1 LFSTVGSL
9 TTISGSARYYPI
21 ERRGGYAHNEGH
33 GSSNNDAPLLLDLWN
48 DQSASTH
55 MLPVWEPLKSGT
67 EARLRLVLFQH
78 VDSDEVSVQLN
89 GTSLKRD
96 LLDAGWKDP
105 RIFSP
110 NPQPPTVAPGA
121 LVRNLAAQKLT
132 RVEFLVPAAS
142 LKRGENSIAIAV
154 DRKGPFTPSQ
164 SVKLEKVE
172 LHLK

>member
-1 LFSTVGSL
+1 MFSTVGSL

-33 GSSNNDAPLLLDLWN
+33 GSSNKDAPLPLDLWN

>member
-1 LFSTVGSL
+1 MFSTVGSL
-9 TTISGSARYYPI
+9 TTSSGSARYYPI
-21 ERRGGYAHNEGH
+21 ERRGGYAHNDGH
-33 GSSNNDAPLLLDLWN
+33 GSSNNGAPLLLDLWN

-55 MLPVWEPLKSGT
+55 MLPVWAPVKSGT

>member
-1 LFSTVGSL
+1 MGEIREGTHSCGVKRLFSTVGSL

-110 NPQPPTVAPGA
+110 
-121 LVRNLAAQKLT
+121 
-132 RVEFLVPAAS
+132 
-142 LKRGENSIAIAV
+142 
-154 DRKGPFTPSQ
+154 
-164 SVKLEKVE
+164 
-172 LHLK
+172 